1 MRLVRPLVV
10 RRLTDLR
17 YQFSEQK
24 YGVKAKFDIVP
35 VALPSSQTSNI
46 TPIST
51 TLKPG
56 VSAGNGP
63 QVNSDAEP
71 PTSKTVCQF
80 LGLVSPYF

>member
-1 MRLVRPLVV
+1 MRLVRSLVV

-17 YQFSEQK
+17 SQFSEQK

-51 TLKPG
+51 TLKR

-71 PTSKTVCQF
+71 PTSKTVC
-80 LGLVSPYF
+80 